1 MCQNC
6 TKSSRDCR
14 YVERAVFRTFDSSVL
29 LNGKLK
35 NSVDTREPFDESQTW
50 LSIPKHR
57 KKIRKKHPI
66 HQTNDTFLTLG
77 LVTFINIEDPYE
89 YDSPFLPECE
99 LENLDQSVARSVDA
113 ETTQAPDADK
123 GETSNGDRDILTH
136 FSIPL
141 NGDESLAIPPSNDDL
156 HDNILA
162 LRLLRHFKEGPGQW

>member
-35 NSVDTREPFDESQTW
+35 NSVDTREPFDDNQTW
-50 LSIPKHR
+50 LSIPRRR
-57 KKIRKKHPI
+57 KKIHRKHPI
-66 HQTNDTFLTLG
+66 HQINDSFLTLG
-77 LVTFINIEDPYE
+77 LVTFINIEDPYD
-89 YDSPFLPECE
+89 YDSPSLPECE
-99 LENLDQSVARSVDA
+99 SENLDQSVAHNLDD
-113 ETTQAPDADK
+113 ETAQTPHAGK
-123 GETSNGDRDILTH
+123 GETSDEDRDNLTH
-136 FSIPL
+136 FSIAL
-141 NGDESLAIPPSNDDL
+141 NGDESLAIPRSNDDS